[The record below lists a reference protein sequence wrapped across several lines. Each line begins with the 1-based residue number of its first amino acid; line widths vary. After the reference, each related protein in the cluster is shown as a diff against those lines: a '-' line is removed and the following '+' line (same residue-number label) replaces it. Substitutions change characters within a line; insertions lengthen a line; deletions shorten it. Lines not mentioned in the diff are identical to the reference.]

1 MQRAALIYMISNCIS
16 KKEKETLKMIFD
28 ALDEEKDGEIEVEEF
43 VE

>member
-1 MQRAALIYMISNCIS
+1 MISNCIS
-16 KKEKETLKMIFD
+16 KKEKETLKMILD